1 MFDRTCTVAVSSLIA
16 AALLLVVA
24 SVAGAQATQAAAAAK
39 PTRHVDVGAG
49 VGAHWGTS
57 KGTPIDDDFYANIG
71 LAKPFTNRVDGE
83 FQFGYWTAGD
93 YDGDD
98 PPGANQG
105 GRTGCYLYGGARL
118 YFNDDPGAVTRVY
131 FAAGPSM
138 ITNFKDSGGVTPS
151 VTLGPGIRLMLGA
164 HSGLVARV
172 PVEIM
177 VKGDP
182 YPLFLPTLNYMYQF

>member
-1 MFDRTCTVAVSSLIA
+1 MSDRTCTIAVSSLIA
-16 AALLLVVA
+16 AALLLVLA
-24 SVAGAQATQAAAAAK
+24 SAAGAQTTQAAPPK
-39 PTRHVDVGAG
+39 PTRHVDVEAGAG
-49 VGAHWGTS
+49 VHFGTS

-98 PPGANQG
+98 NPGDNEG
-105 GRTGCYLYGGARL
+105 GRTGCYLYAGARL
-118 YFNDDPGAVTRVY
+118 YFNADPSAVTRVY

-138 ITNFKDSGGVTPS
+138 ITNFKDDGGVTPS
-151 VTLGPGIRLMLGA
+151 VSLGPGIRLLIGTY
-164 HSGLVARV
+164 SGIVVRV

-182 YPLFLPTLNYMYQF
+182 YPLLLPTINYMYQF